1 LFLGITLKKIL
12 MGSVVMNLADR
23 DDSIYNTNGK
33 FEVGKEYA
41 VDDYKET
48 VEKIEI
54 TECEAK

>member
-1 LFLGITLKKIL
+1 